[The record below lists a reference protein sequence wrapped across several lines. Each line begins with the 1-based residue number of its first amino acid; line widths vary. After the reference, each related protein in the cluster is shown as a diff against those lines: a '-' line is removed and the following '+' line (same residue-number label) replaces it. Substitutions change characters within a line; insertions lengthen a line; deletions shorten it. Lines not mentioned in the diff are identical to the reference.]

1 MRVGDARW
9 RRGFTLVAL
18 LFALALVSLALAA
31 AGPIWSQQQRRE
43 RERELLRIG
52 ALYAQAIQSYQQS
65 APGSSRDNPARLEDL
80 LLDTRFVGTRRHL
93 RKLYA
98 DPLQPGR
105 AWGLVK
111 DEVGRIAGVYSQSTD
126 VPIAKGPVQ
135 LPDRTLPPAQRYAD
149 WKFLASPNR

>member
-1 MRVGDARW
+1 MRVGDALR

-18 LFALALVSLALAA
+18 LLALALVSLALAA

-52 ALYAQAIQSYQQS
+52 ALYAQAIRSYHQSS
-65 APGSSRDNPARLEDL
+65 PGSARDHPARLEDL

-93 RKLYA
+93 RKLYP

-105 AWGLVK
+105 PWGLVK
-111 DEVGRIAGVYSQSTD
+111 DERDRITGVFSQSTAA
-126 VPIAKGPVQ
+126 PIARAAVL
-135 LPDRTLPPAQRYAD
+135 LPDRTLPPARRYAD
-149 WKFLASPNR
+149 WKFLAAASR